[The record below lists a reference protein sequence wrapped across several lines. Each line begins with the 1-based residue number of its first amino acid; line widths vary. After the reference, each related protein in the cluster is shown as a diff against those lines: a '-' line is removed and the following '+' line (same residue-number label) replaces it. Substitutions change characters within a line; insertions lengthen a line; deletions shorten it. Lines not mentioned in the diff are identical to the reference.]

1 MVYPATTSCRPAPEA
16 RRLAWIDGAAT
27 LTMDASSTAMN
38 WPMRTT
44 ARTRPGR
51 TGRSWPPSRPE
62 RAPRVRMLVMTQ
74 ACRPY
79 YPGTKTLLILVL
91 TPPGSP
97 PRGRGRLGIAAGMR
111 VSREP
116 KGRGADWTD
125 ERGTSEEG
133 RRRQ

>member
-16 RRLAWIDGAAT
+16 RRLAWIEGAAT

-51 TGRSWPPSRPE
+51 TPRSRPASRPA
-62 RAPRVRMLVMTQ
+62 RASRGRRLVMLS
-74 ACRPY
+74 AWRLY

-91 TPPGSP
+91 TPPGR
-97 PRGRGRLGIAAGMR
+97 PRTGQAGWR
-111 VSREP
+111 QQQ
-116 KGRGADWTD
+116 AD
-125 ERGTSEEG
+125 GEG
-133 RRRQ
+133 GHG